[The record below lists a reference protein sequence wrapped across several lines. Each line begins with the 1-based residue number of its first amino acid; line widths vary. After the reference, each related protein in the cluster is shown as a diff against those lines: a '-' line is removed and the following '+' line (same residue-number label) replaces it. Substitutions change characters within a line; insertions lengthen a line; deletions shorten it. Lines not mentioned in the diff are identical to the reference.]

1 MANGITNEELE
12 MVMEVAKRM
21 LSEIYGVREQKNIGN
36 DIEQDLKLAIA
47 DAEVLVNYL
56 SDKLEEN

>member
-1 MANGITNEELE
+1 MANGITNKELE
-12 MVMEVAKRM
+12 MVIEIAKRM

-47 DAEVLVNYL
+47 DAEVLVDYL